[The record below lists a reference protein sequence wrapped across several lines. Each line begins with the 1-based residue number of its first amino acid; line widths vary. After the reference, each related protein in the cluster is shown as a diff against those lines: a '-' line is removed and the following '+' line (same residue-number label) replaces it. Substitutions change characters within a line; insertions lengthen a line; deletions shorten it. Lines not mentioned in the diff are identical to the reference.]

1 MKQPLE
7 VVRWAAVHQLQR
19 RACSGDPSSFGYAV
33 ADHAICLVLNP
44 GRSADTYLAHNAT
57 RDARKVIAARLR
69 KNRMRYV
76 SLIDIDQTKPSDSSS
91 DASTTFA
98 GIALQPEPGFLW
110 KDAFDRL
117 RLAAANR
124 NSRAAACLDH
134 WRDGDADHETA
145 AALGISLAYVKKL
158 KRLIREIACALL
170 PEEVRA

>member
-1 MKQPLE
+1 MTQPLE
-7 VVRWAAVHQLQR
+7 VARWAAVHQLQR
-19 RACSGDPSSFGYAV
+19 RACSDDPCSFGSAV
-33 ADHAICLVLNP
+33 ADHAVGLVLNP
-44 GRSADTYLAHNAT
+44 SRSPDTYLAHNAT

-69 KNRMRYV
+69 NSRLRDV
-76 SLIDIDQTKPSDSSS
+76 SLIDIERTKPLGSSS
-91 DASTTFA
+91 DASNNFV
-98 GIALQPEPGFLW
+98 GVALQSESGILW

-158 KRLIREIACALL
+158 KRLIREIACTLL